1 MTPTVD
7 LCNLALSLVGQS
19 ASISSVDPPEGSVYA
34 HLCAQMY
41 PLALGEMLEQ
51 HPWGFSTTTQE
62 LAPLATPVEE
72 QIPGARTRRDVVDAL
87 H

>member
-1 MTPTVD
+1 M
-7 LCNLALSLVGQS
+7 
-19 ASISSVDPPEGSVYA
+19 YA

-62 LAPLATPVEE
+62 LAPLATRPAGVH
-72 QIPGARTRRDVVDAL
+72 QRLPAAFGLRAGVAGAVARVRPADPLRDACR
-87 H
+87 